1 MYSDFLFNYPDLVK
15 VHWNLIRICHFWS
28 RVSRTKVMFSEL
40 QEILDKCRESAFV
53 AENYIK
59 KCERNLML
67 ENNSKYG
74 LERRAAC
81 KMTLPLELQTPQ
93 RNSPEAYIPAPAF
106 FAESIIFVPDPVSA
120 SYSARGFSRRARTSG
135 SSPKPWVDEF
145 LTNSLLNFSASSKF
159 QICLEKVSRYLGRYC
174 KIPGNFEEISMNL
187 CNYLRI
193 SLKFKGK

>member
-1 MYSDFLFNYPDLVK
+1 
-15 VHWNLIRICHFWS
+15 
-28 RVSRTKVMFSEL
+28 MFSEL

-59 KCERNLML
+59 NARDVG
-67 ENNSKYG
+67 KYG

-120 SYSARGFSRRARTSG
+120 SYSARGLESRGARTSG
-135 SSPKPWVDEF
+135 SSPKP
-145 LTNSLLNFSASSKF
+145 
-159 QICLEKVSRYLGRYC
+159 
-174 KIPGNFEEISMNL
+174 
-187 CNYLRI
+187 
-193 SLKFKGK
+193 